1 MEIIGQNHPNFCR
14 SVCHTFSGDGNEQ
27 QAEGIALGE
36 AVHADQDADF
46 DRNRPERLFQAGK
59 REPVL

>member
-46 DRNRPERLFQAGK
+46 DRNRPERLFQA
-59 REPVL
+59 